1 MPGKRHSIVPTN
13 TFEYLE
19 LKVQKNLQ
27 ARGFAGTLRIA
38 ALKLMDT
45 IRKATS
51 LEGQLDRS
59 DREFDRRHGVKTN
72 YIVNLEDLNGAERA
86 EFGERHQP
94 TPATVLHPIL
104 SSLAIKHED
113 FIFVDL
119 GCGMGRAA
127 FLASRLPFKRI
138 IGVEFS
144 AELHR
149 IAEQNRL
156 SFHDETRRCMDIEF
170 TCADAS
176 AYPLPNENAVF
187 YLFNPFGKPTMR
199 KVVENIGRS
208 IEKHPREILIVY
220 YNPAEAEVLDTA
232 PFLEKIHSARPR
244 PGVHGYAIYRSRK
257 TSKPLRGAQDTD
269 LH

>member
-1 MPGKRHSIVPTN
+1 
-13 TFEYLE
+13 
-19 LKVQKNLQ
+19 
-27 ARGFAGTLRIA
+27 
-38 ALKLMDT
+38 MDT

-51 LEGQLDRS
+51 LEGRLDRLE
-59 DREFDRRHGVKTN
+59 REFDRRHGVRTH
-72 YIVNLEDLNGAERA
+72 YIVNLEDLNDAERA

-94 TPATVLHPIL
+94 TPASVLQPIL
-104 SSLAIKHED
+104 SGLPIQHED
-113 FIFVDL
+113 FTFVDL

-127 FLASRLPFKRI
+127 FLACRLPFKRI

-156 SFHDETRRCMDIEF
+156 SFHDENRRCTEIRF
-170 TCADAS
+170 VCADAAGYS
-176 AYPLPNENAVF
+176 FPEENTVF

-208 IEKHPREILIVY
+208 IKKHPREVLIVY

-232 PFLEKIHSARPR
+232 PFLEKIHSADPR
-244 PGVHGYAIYRSRK
+244 PGVHRYAIYRSREAGN
-257 TSKPLRGAQDTD
+257 SKV
-269 LH
+269 H